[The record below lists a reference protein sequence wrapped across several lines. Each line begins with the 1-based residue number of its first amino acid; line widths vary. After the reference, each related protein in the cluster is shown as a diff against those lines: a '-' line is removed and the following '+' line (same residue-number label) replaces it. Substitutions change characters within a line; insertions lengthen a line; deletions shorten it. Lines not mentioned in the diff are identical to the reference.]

1 MKSWI
6 APLPR
11 LDLVLAG
18 SFLVV
23 GEIEL
28 LLDSSRS
35 NPAWVD
41 VLAMAGLMTSL
52 AWRRRA
58 PLAAACAAAAFATC
72 LSVNSDITSLNAPMV
87 VLFVP
92 PYSVARHEPLR
103 RALFGLTVC
112 LVVPM
117 ALFVSHGLNG
127 NPGFNVGMV
136 AASWAVGRVI
146 RSEELKATLLRRHT
160 VRAMA
165 DWAERERL
173 VVADERARI
182 AVELQTVVVDS
193 VSNMVVEAET
203 AARLLESAPEPAD
216 ACMSSVEETARQ
228 VLYDMRRVL
237 GILRSADTGSRLSP
251 LPGIAEVGSLRGR
264 DGRRVVLRVEGTTSV
279 VPAVVELVVHRV
291 VEAALDG
298 AGDHARDV
306 PLMATVMF
314 TEASIELQLDIAGQ
328 SSAAWPTPSMLEWV
342 TLCHGEVVAGA
353 PDKGG
358 NPLTMSIP
366 KTAEVFA

>member
-1 MKSWI
+1 MKSWV

-11 LDLVLAG
+11 LDMVIAG
-18 SFLVV
+18 GFLVV

-28 LLDSSRS
+28 LFDTSRS

-58 PLAAACAAAAFATC
+58 PLEAAGAAALFATC
-72 LSVNSDITSLNAPMV
+72 LSVNSDISSLSAPMV

-92 PYSVARHEPLR
+92 PYSVACHQPLR

-117 ALFVSHGLNG
+117 VLFVSHRG
-127 NPGFNVGMV
+127 NDNVGFNAGMV
-136 AASWAVGRVI
+136 AASWALGRMI
-146 RSEELKATLLRRHT
+146 RSEELKATLLRRRT
-160 VRAMA
+160 VLAMS
-165 DWAERERL
+165 DRAERERL
-173 VVADERARI
+173 VIADERARI

-203 AARLLESAPEPAD
+203 AARLVETAPGPAD
-216 ACMSSVEETARQ
+216 ACMSRVEETARQ

-237 GILRSADTGSRLSP
+237 GILRRADTGPGLSP
-251 LPGIAEVGSLRGR
+251 LPGIVEVGSLRGR
-264 DGRRVVLRVEGTTSV
+264 DGRSVVLRVEGTPSV

-291 VEAALDG
+291 VEVALDDV
-298 AGDHARDV
+298 GDHSPAV
-306 PLMATVMF
+306 PLMARVRF
-314 TEASIELQLDIAGQ
+314 TEDSIELQLDVAGH
-328 SSAAWPTPSMLEWV
+328 SCAAWPTPFMLEWV
-342 TLCHGEVVAGA
+342 ALCRGEVGTAA
-353 PDKGG
+353 PDKRGS
-358 NPLTMSIP
+358 PLTVSIP
-366 KTAEVFA
+366 KTSEVFA

>member
-28 LLDSSRS
+28 VLDSSRS

-72 LSVNSDITSLNAPMV
+72 LAVNSDITSLNAPMV

-182 AVELQTVVVDS
+182 AVELQTVVVES

-237 GILRSADTGSRLSP
+237 GICAAPTRALGFHRCQASPRSARFAVAMGD
-251 LPGIAEVGSLRGR
+251 
-264 DGRRVVLRVEGTTSV
+264 RVVLRVEGTD
-279 VPAVVELVVHRV
+279 ER
-291 VEAALDG
+291 G
-298 AGDHARDV
+298 ARGRRAGGPSRGRGG
-306 PLMATVMF
+306 PGRPRATTQGM
-314 TEASIELQLDIAGQ
+314 
-328 SSAAWPTPSMLEWV
+328 
-342 TLCHGEVVAGA
+342 CR
-353 PDKGG
+353 
-358 NPLTMSIP
+358 
-366 KTAEVFA
+366 